1 LTLVQCAADAA
12 RKLEVAGV
20 TADESRRDAVVLA
33 RWCLGWSAADWLMR
47 AQQPAT
53 AAFSSAFAAV
63 IDRRARREPLA
74 YITGEREFYGRIF
87 DVTPAVLIPRPE
99 TELLVE
105 EALRCLQQI
114 GRQAPHDQVR
124 PQVLDIG
131 TGSGCVAITLALEAP
146 VAAIIA
152 TDVSTPA
159 LDVARRNARRLKAAD
174 RIEFRQATFAEDA
187 SGVFDLIV
195 ANPPYVPESTRA
207 SLAPEVREY
216 EPAGAL
222 FAGRDGLDV
231 IRRLV
236 PSAARALRSGGWL
249 VMEVGIGQADEVG
262 RLMRDSAGFSLVRF
276 ARDLQGTDRVVVG
289 TG

>member
-1 LTLVQCAADAA
+1 M
-12 RKLEVAGV
+12 
-20 TADESRRDAVVLA
+20 TADDSRRDAVVLA
-33 RWCLGWSAADWLMR
+33 RWCLGWSAADWLTR

-53 AAFSSAFAAV
+53 AEFSSAFAAV

-74 YITGEREFYGRIF
+74 YITGEREFYGRMF

-114 GRQAPHDQVR
+114 GRQASHDQVR

-146 VAAIIA
+146 AAAIIA

-159 LDVARRNARRLKAAD
+159 LDVARRNARRLQAAD
-174 RIEFRQATFAEDA
+174 RIEFRQATFAEEA

-195 ANPPYVPESTRA
+195 ANPPYVPEPMRA

-216 EPAGAL
+216 EPADAL
-222 FAGRDGLDV
+222 FAGGDGLDV

-236 PSAARALRSGGWL
+236 PSAAKALRSGGWL
-249 VMEVGIGQADEVG
+249 VMEMGIGQADEVG
-262 RLMRDSAGFSLVRF
+262 RLMRDTAGFSLVRF
-276 ARDLQGTDRVVVG
+276 ARDLQGIDRVVVG

>member
-1 LTLVQCAADAA
+1 LTLLQCAAEAA
-12 RKLEVAGV
+12 RKLELAGLP
-20 TADESRRDAVVLA
+20 ADESRRDAVVLA
-33 RWCLGWSAADWLMR
+33 RWCLGWSATDWLTR

-53 AAFSSAFAAV
+53 AEFSRAFAAV
-63 IDRRARREPLA
+63 IERRAGREPLA
-74 YITGEREFYGRIF
+74 YITGEREFYGRMF
-87 DVTPAVLIPRPE
+87 EVTPAVLIPRPE

-114 GRQAPHDQVR
+114 VRQAPHDQVR

-146 VAAIIA
+146 AAAIVA
-152 TDVSTPA
+152 TDVSPPA
-159 LDVARRNARRLKAAD
+159 LDVARRNARRLDAAD
-174 RIEFRQATFAEDA
+174 RIEFRQATLAEDA

-207 SLAPEVREY
+207 SLSPEVREY
-216 EPAGAL
+216 EPGGAL
-222 FAGRDGLDV
+222 FAGRDGLD
-231 IRRLV
+231 IIQRLV

-249 VMEVGIGQADEVG
+249 VMEIGIGQAEKVAL
-262 RLMRDSAGFSLVRF
+262 LMRDTAGFSLVRF
-276 ARDLQGTDRVVVG
+276 VRDLQGIERVVVG